1 MLLDCVDLAVVAL
14 QRVWEEG
21 GAGAGTGGGCP
32 LELLPMEFA
41 ELDEARWVAD
51 LAACASWRATKGRE
65 GGGGRG
71 GRRQRREERVE
82 RQVGWDKLGG
92 NTMDPQFYVRT

>member
-41 ELDEARWVAD
+41 ELNEVRRVAD
-51 LAACASWRATKGRE
+51 LAACASWRAKEKSCARMRAKLMAGANNKG
-65 GGGGRG
+65 GDAPMG
-71 GRRQRREERVE
+71 Q
-82 RQVGWDKLGG
+82 KS
-92 NTMDPQFYVRT
+92 

>member
-51 LAACASWRATKGRE
+51 LAACASWRATKGWE
-65 GGGGRG
+65 GGGGGG
-71 GRRQRREERVE
+71 GRCPI
-82 RQVGWDKLGG
+82 LC
-92 NTMDPQFYVRT
+92 TFT